1 MGGIVRAIFGGRSK
15 APAAP
20 AVVQAAAQPAAQA
33 TITATPASQPTGP
46 AIGSGYGGRRSTV
59 MTGAAGAEGEANI
72 SRTVLGGG
80 SKTERR
86 KMI

>member
-1 MGGIVRAIFGGRSK
+1 MGGIVKAIFGGRSK

-33 TITATPASQPTGP
+33 TITAAPTSQPT
-46 AIGSGYGGRRSTV
+46 SGYGGRRSTI

-80 SKTERR
+80 SRTERR

>member
-33 TITATPASQPTGP
+33 TIAAAPTSQPT
-46 AIGSGYGGRRSTV
+46 SGYGGRRSTI

>member
-33 TITATPASQPTGP
+33 TITAAPTSQPT
-46 AIGSGYGGRRSTV
+46 SGYGGRRSTI

>member
-1 MGGIVRAIFGGRSK
+1 MGGIVRSIFGGRSK

-33 TITATPASQPTGP
+33 TVTAQPTGP

-59 MTGAAGAEGEANI
+59 MTGAAGLEGEANVA
-72 SRTVLGGG
+72 RTVLGGG
-80 SKTERR
+80 SRTERR

>member
-33 TITATPASQPTGP
+33 TVTPSPTGQ
-46 AIGSGYGGRRSTV
+46 AMSGYGGRRSTI
-59 MTGAAGAEGEANI
+59 MTGAAGAEGEANVA
-72 SRTVLGGG
+72 RTVLGGG
-80 SKTERR
+80 SRTERR

>member
-33 TITATPASQPTGP
+33 TITAAPTSQPT
-46 AIGSGYGGRRSTV
+46 SGYGGGRSTI

>member
-33 TITATPASQPTGP
+33 TITATPTSQPT
-46 AIGSGYGGRRSTV
+46 SGYGGRRSTI

>member
-33 TITATPASQPTGP
+33 TITTAPTSQPT
-46 AIGSGYGGRRSTV
+46 SGYGGRRSTI

>member
-1 MGGIVRAIFGGRSK
+1 MGGIVKAIFGGRSK

-33 TITATPASQPTGP
+33 TITAAPTSQPT
-46 AIGSGYGGRRSTV
+46 SGYGGRRSTI